1 MKHSKHREE
10 LQNRTV
16 NPSSGSWERLSMKLD
31 SPKVKKKGIKL
42 QLLKYAA
49 SILVLISIGF
59 YFSEPKEKG
68 ISSPIIVAPTL
79 KKQLDNIPEM
89 NIDPQTEV
97 AAKPEIYTIEK
108 NINPEPLIPSNKK
121 SVSEEVFDY
130 AAKETEIFVNPLA
143 DKTIHDSLT
152 KTSSQTESFL
162 SEEKVIDDEVTRLLN
177 ESKIR
182 LLLNNEITSKNV
194 VSAQALLNEV
204 EDDLDKALK
213 EKLMEKIANILNNPK
228 EVVTF
233 QEN

>member
-1 MKHSKHREE
+1 MKQSKYREE

-16 NPSSGSWERLSMKLD
+16 NPSSGSWEKLSIKLD

-49 SILVLISIGF
+49 VILILISIGF
-59 YFSEPKEKG
+59 YFSEPKEKV
-68 ISSPIIVAPTL
+68 INSPLIVAPTL
-79 KKQLDNIPEM
+79 KKELNNIPEM
-89 NIDPQTEV
+89 NIDPQSEV
-97 AAKPEIYTIEK
+97 AAKPEIYSIENTI
-108 NINPEPLIPSNKK
+108 ISEPLIPSNKER
-121 SVSEEVFDY
+121 VPEEVVAY
-130 AAKETEIFVNPLA
+130 AAKETDTL
-143 DKTIHDSLT
+143 
-152 KTSSQTESFL
+152 L

-177 ESKIR
+177 ESRIR

-204 EDDLDKALK
+204 EGDLDKALK

-228 EVVTF
+228 EVITF

>member
-1 MKHSKHREE
+1 MKQSKYREE

-16 NPSSGSWERLSMKLD
+16 NPSSDSWEKLSIKLD

-49 SILVLISIGF
+49 VILILISIGF
-59 YFSEPKEKG
+59 YFSEPKEKV
-68 ISSPIIVAPTL
+68 INSPLIVAPTL
-79 KKQLDNIPEM
+79 KKELNNIPEM

-97 AAKPEIYTIEK
+97 AAKPEINTIDT
-108 NINPEPLIPSNKK
+108 NINPELIIP
-121 SVSEEVFDY
+121 EEVVAY
-130 AAKETEIFVNPLA
+130 APKENENFMIPVIENTA
-143 DKTIHDSLT
+143 HDTLT
-152 KTSSQTESFL
+152 KTALQTETLL
-162 SEEKVIDDEVTRLLN
+162 SEDKDIDDEVTQLLN

-182 LLLNNEITSKNV
+182 LLLDNPITSKNV

-204 EDDLDKALK
+204 EGDLDKALK

-228 EVVTF
+228 EVITF

>member
-1 MKHSKHREE
+1 MKQSKYREE

-16 NPSSGSWERLSMKLD
+16 NSSSDSWDRLSMKLD

-49 SILVLISIGF
+49 AILILISIGF
-59 YFSEPKEKG
+59 YFSEPKEKA
-68 ISSPIIVAPTL
+68 INSPIIVAPSL
-79 KKQLDNIPEM
+79 KNELNNIPIM
-89 NIDPQTEV
+89 NNDPQTEV
-97 AAKPEIYTIEK
+97 AAKAEIYTIEK
-108 NINPEPLIPSNKK
+108 NINPEPLIPSNKERDP
-121 SVSEEVFDY
+121 EEVADY
-130 AAKETEIFVNPLA
+130 AAKETEILVNPLT
-143 DKTIHDSLT
+143 DKTIHDTLT
-152 KTSSQTESFL
+152 KTSLQTKTFL

-204 EDDLDKALK
+204 EGDLDKALK
-213 EKLMEKIANILNNPK
+213 EKLMEKIANVLNNPK
-228 EVVTF
+228 EVVTY